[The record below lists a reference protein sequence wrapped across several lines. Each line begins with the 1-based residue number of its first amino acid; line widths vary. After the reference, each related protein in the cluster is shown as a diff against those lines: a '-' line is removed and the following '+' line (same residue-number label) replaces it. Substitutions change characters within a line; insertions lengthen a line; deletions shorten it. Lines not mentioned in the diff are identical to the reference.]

1 MSIYE
6 TCKPI
11 FNSIFSL
18 ENMKYI
24 IIIIF
29 VILLI
34 NGLNLKLLIPYTL
47 IFILY
52 LVIRNINKT
61 HSNGILFIDYFSI
74 RQLDVI
80 FALIFGFIMIVFLVF
95 SIIFAYKQYFDNTGS
110 CHPLLVYLGN
120 TKSCMRNINENFD
133 NQNESFIDKLVFLS
147 KIVKTPFDQI
157 YLGYL
162 AIISILINTITYIKT
177 SFNSVL
183 TLFFKKQTEMSDK
196 VRTIFVEPLMI
207 KITDPLFKIIQLLF
221 DSF

>member
-95 SIIFAYKQYFDNTGS
+95 SIIFAYKQYFDNTQA
-110 CHPLLVYLGN
+110 N
-120 TKSCMRNINENFD
+120 AK
-133 NQNESFIDKLVFLS
+133 
-147 KIVKTPFDQI
+147 
-157 YLGYL
+157 
-162 AIISILINTITYIKT
+162 
-177 SFNSVL
+177 
-183 TLFFKKQTEMSDK
+183 
-196 VRTIFVEPLMI
+196 
-207 KITDPLFKIIQLLF
+207 
-221 DSF
+221 